1 MKNKENKD
9 KIIILF
15 RHGEKIS
22 DDYPDLSPKGI
33 ARSECLP
40 LLFESLGKQYTPTK
54 IYANIRGKTKI
65 SNYSTRAYDT
75 VVPLAKKL
83 GIEIEEFERDSQ
95 EKLED
100 FVHNKLLK
108 SEYDVIVVS
117 SSHKVIPII
126 SSLLG
131 HKVTVKGEE
140 GYDKL
145 FIWKNGEFYKQYNQG
160 EFIGKDIKEWLKKYG
175 DDKNKEK

>member
-1 MKNKENKD
+1 MKNKD